1 MSWLED
7 LLIGGRPQG
16 KADPAYIQG
25 LHNGKPV
32 APVYKRP
39 PSPRPTTVQNKRP
52 WQASD
57 EDLLHAV
64 VGGGLSTLPYVG
76 PTAAALYSQNV
87 GAPRRQAQ
95 NESVPQQQQTT
106 GGVPLKPGHVWAQ
119 TGLLSRGKQ
128 IPVNAAGL
136 ERLRINAKKETL
148 QTLQKL
154 DEMKK
159 RNSGEIGNLPNPWA
173 NGPQSLQSTRGT
185 DDAPDGSGSQG
196 TNLGWKGITPDMMK
210 LENLRKSPYFEDKVY
225 QPLQGHTEDKSIFD
239 AGDLKIIG
247 KWNESSGLGGDA
259 INSFSTAIHKD
270 PPTID
275 WKGSNPENWMG
286 SGEIGWAKNYAG
298 SDFSDPV
305 LSWSEVTGAAP
316 GSLNEALD
324 NVTAG
329 GSWAN
334 TPLNAEDMQWVG
346 MADDAKQRRD
356 IMLGGGH
363 SMDALNQLKASKG
376 YITRGGNHYMIDGD
390 GIPVAEDVFRN
401 DMGWGTG
408 AEMNSAAIDSENLGG
423 ITQLGGGNS
432 LLPEQGPFTGQSA
445 LDAITRWR
453 NR

>member
-1 MSWLED
+1 
-7 LLIGGRPQG
+7 
-16 KADPAYIQG
+16 
-25 LHNGKPV
+25 
-32 APVYKRP
+32 
-39 PSPRPTTVQNKRP
+39 
-52 WQASD
+52 
-57 EDLLHAV
+57 
-64 VGGGLSTLPYVG
+64 
-76 PTAAALYSQNV
+76 
-87 GAPRRQAQ
+87 
-95 NESVPQQQQTT
+95 
-106 GGVPLKPGHVWAQ
+106 
-119 TGLLSRGKQ
+119 
-128 IPVNAAGL
+128 
-136 ERLRINAKKETL
+136 
-148 QTLQKL
+148 
-154 DEMKK
+154 MKK

-239 AGDLKIIG
+239 AGDLKTIG
-247 KWNESSGLGGDA
+247 KWNELSGLGGDA

-298 SDFSDPV
+298 SDFSDPA

-432 LLPEQGPFTGQSA
+432 LLPEQEPLTGQDA
-445 LDAITRWR
+445 LDAIARFQGPRSQWR
-453 NR
+453 KFQ